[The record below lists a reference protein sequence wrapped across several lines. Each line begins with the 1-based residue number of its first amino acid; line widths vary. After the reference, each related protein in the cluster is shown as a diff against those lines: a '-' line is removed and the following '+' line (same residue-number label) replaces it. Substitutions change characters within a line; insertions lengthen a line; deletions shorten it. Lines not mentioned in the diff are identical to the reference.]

1 MMKLFDTINCEGCAH
16 RRAEMAIIVAAGQ
29 EWIKN
34 PTGPKLDAIILRLRA
49 EAMARGEL
57 SDGTVRPGS

>member
-1 MMKLFDTINCEGCAH
+1 MPCEGCAR
-16 RRAEMAIIVAAGQ
+16 RRAETAIIVAAGR

-34 PTGPKLDAIILRLRA
+34 PTGTKLNDIILRLRE

-57 SDGTVRPGS
+57 SDGNVRPGS